1 MKCIKCGKE
10 IPDGNNFCIYCG
22 AKQPTNS
29 ALSQLGTSKVEK
41 NITEDAFTKPKKSYR
56 KWIWL
61 AVFVC
66 IGIAGILKEEEHEVE
81 PIPTNEITSPT
92 EVQSV
97 QSNNVNT
104 QNLASINQ
112 IEEPV
117 METEV
122 ASDIV
127 DEVYEEEVELTEY
140 YKGLID
146 GKYPITV
153 DLYIDLSH
161 AKGYYYYDKYGPE
174 NRLTLDG
181 EWVENDEG
189 GSNLVIK
196 EYNAAGKLIGTFTV
210 EGHSEDMDQLEGTYT
225 LLSKDKKMPFVLN
238 LQK

>member
-127 DEVYEEEVELTEY
+127 DDVYEEVVELTEY

-153 DLYIDLSH
+153 DLYIDLEK
-161 AKGYYYYDKYGPE
+161 AKGSYYYDKYGPD

-181 EWVENDEG
+181 EWVANDEG

-196 EYNAAGKLIGTFTV
+196 EYNAAGKLIGTFEV
-210 EGHSEDMDQLEGTYT
+210 EGHSADMDYLEGTYT

-238 LQK
+238 LQQ